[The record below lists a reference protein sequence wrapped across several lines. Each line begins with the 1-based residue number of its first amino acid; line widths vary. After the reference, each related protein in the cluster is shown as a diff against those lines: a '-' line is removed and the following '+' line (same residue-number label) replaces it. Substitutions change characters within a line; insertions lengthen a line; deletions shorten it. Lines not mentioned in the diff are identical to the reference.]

1 MQSIINSLET
11 NEKIEN
17 ISKKIEVIK
26 KNQMEII
33 ELKIKTEIKYL
44 LNGLI
49 VVSI

>member
-33 ELKIKTEIKYL
+33 ELKIKTEINYL